1 MSESIAETLTED
13 HRRCDRLLALV
24 ESAADGGD
32 WDRVSAE
39 ALEFDNATERHFA
52 FEEEVLFPEL
62 EAAAPMAAGPT
73 GVMRTEHR
81 QIRQLLA
88 ELKEAVAARDADECL
103 GVLGTL
109 HLVSQQH
116 NAKEE
121 AILYRMADQ
130 VLGPR
135 AGELLQQLGD

>member
-1 MSESIAETLTED
+1 MSESIAETLTEG

-32 WDRVSAE
+32 WDRISAE
-39 ALEFDNATERHFA
+39 ALGFDNATERHFA
-52 FEEEVLFPEL
+52 FEEEVLFPDL
-62 EAAAPMAAGPT
+62 EAAAPTAGGPT
-73 GVMRTEHR
+73 GIMRSEHR

-88 ELKEAVAARDADECL
+88 ELKQAVEARDADECL

-130 VLGPR
+130 VLGRR
-135 AGELLQQLGD
+135 AAELLEALKD

>member
-1 MSESIAETLTED
+1 MSESIAETLTQD

-24 ESAADGGD
+24 EAAADSGN
-32 WDRVSAE
+32 WDRVSTE
-39 ALEFDNATERHFA
+39 AQAFDSATERHFA
-52 FEEEVLFPEL
+52 FEEEALFPDL

-73 GVMRTEHR
+73 GVMRAEHR

-88 ELKEAVAARDADECL
+88 ELRQAVEARDADECL

-135 AGELLQQLGD
+135 SGELLRRLGD